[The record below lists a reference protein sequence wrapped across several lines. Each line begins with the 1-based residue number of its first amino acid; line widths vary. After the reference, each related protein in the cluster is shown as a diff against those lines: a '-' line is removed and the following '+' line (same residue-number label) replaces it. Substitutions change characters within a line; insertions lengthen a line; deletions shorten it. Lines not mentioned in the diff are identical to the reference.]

1 MEILRY
7 ANDRNI
13 QVIPEIDMPG
23 HCRAG
28 IKALEARYRKY
39 MKIGNEVEANKYLLT
54 DFADKTQYLTVQW
67 FSDNAI
73 NICLNSTAVFIRHLI
88 TSLIDMHQDIQPL
101 NIYHFGGKLN
111 AVCNCLL
118 LLYLCLLEV
127 NRAS

>member
-54 DFADKTQYLTVQW
+54 DFADKTQYLTVL
-67 FSDNAI
+67 F
-73 NICLNSTAVFIRHLI
+73 
-88 TSLIDMHQDIQPL
+88 
-101 NIYHFGGKLN
+101 
-111 AVCNCLL
+111 
-118 LLYLCLLEV
+118 
-127 NRAS
+127 

>member
-88 TSLIDMHQDIQPL
+88 TSLIEMHQDIQPL

-111 AVCNCLL
+111 AVSCCYICVCLRSIEL
-118 LLYLCLLEV
+118 HKLE
-127 NRAS
+127 